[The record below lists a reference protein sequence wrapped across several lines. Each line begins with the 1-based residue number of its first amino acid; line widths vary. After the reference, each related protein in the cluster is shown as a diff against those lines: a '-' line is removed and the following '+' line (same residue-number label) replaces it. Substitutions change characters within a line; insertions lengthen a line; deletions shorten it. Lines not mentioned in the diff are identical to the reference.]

1 MRPLSQGV
9 RAASPAATG
18 KITFGADGVF
28 SGDMRRFVLLAM
40 LSLLTVFAVACGSE
54 SAADPTASAVAGDDA
69 PVIAHSGELTTI
81 YFVHTEW

>member
-28 SGDMRRFVLLAM
+28 SGDMRRFTLLALLSM
-40 LSLLTVFAVACGSE
+40 LAAFAVACGSE
-54 SAADPTASAVAGDDA
+54 GAADPTAPSVAGDNA
-69 PVIAHSGELTTI
+69 PVIAHSKELTTI
-81 YFVHTEW
+81 YFVHAEW